1 MKSSYSDIEEYSPLD
16 KICIPGQIVLYSE
29 SDLVRM
35 TGWSEKA
42 IQRLFNDPQFPVVQ
56 HGRRRLVERNA
67 LISYFSVK
75 RSKDKGSK
83 RRKRK

>member
-1 MKSSYSDIEEYSPLD
+1 MKSSYNDIEDYSPLD
-16 KICIPGQIVLYSE
+16 KICIPGQLVLYSE

-35 TGWSEKA
+35 TGWSEKT
-42 IQRLFNDPQFPVVQ
+42 IQKLFNDPQFPVVQ

-75 RSKDKGSK
+75 RSKDKCPK